1 MPPPPLLRGKEDPI
15 GAIIVLGL
23 LPIAAC
29 VVVPR
34 GVLLRLRLRSNA
46 AAVPLLPLAP
56 KELPS
61 RN

>member
-1 MPPPPLLRGKEDPI
+1 M
-15 GAIIVLGL
+15 V
-23 LPIAAC
+23 AC

-34 GVLLRLRLRSNA
+34 GVLLRLRLRRRA

-61 RN
+61 KN